1 MSRLTLNA
9 EMDGEYKYTVKGK
22 LGLLIWG
29 AKFRDKKQADDYIDR
44 MNEEASAYAIE
55 WEVGEWKDR

>member
-9 EMDGEYKYTVKGK
+9 EMNSEYKYIVKGK

-29 AKFRDKKQADDYIDR
+29 AKFRDKKQVDDYIDR
-44 MNEEASAYAIE
+44 MNKEASPHVID

>member
-9 EMDGEYKYTVKGK
+9 EMNSEYKYIVKGK
-22 LGLLIWG
+22 LGLLTWG

-44 MNEEASAYAIE
+44 MNEEASPHVIE
-55 WEVGEWKDR
+55 WEVEKYE